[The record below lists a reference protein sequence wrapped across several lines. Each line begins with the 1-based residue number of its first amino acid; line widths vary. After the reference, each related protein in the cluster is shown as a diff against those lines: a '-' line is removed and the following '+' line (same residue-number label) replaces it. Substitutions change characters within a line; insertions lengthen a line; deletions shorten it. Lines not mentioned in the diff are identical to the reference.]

1 QRSFT
6 LFLDRKEPS
15 MTNQEILELMARFDA
30 SSLTSFK
37 LHSKDA
43 DLEMGKGI
51 PATPAAA
58 AAPAAAPA
66 APAAP
71 APAPAAPAA
80 APAPEGKCITAPV
93 VGTFYMAP
101 APDQPPFVQVGDKV
115 QKGQTVCLMEAMKM
129 MSEVKAPCD
138 CVIEAI
144 LQEDGALV
152 SFGDDLIRYREG

>member
-1 QRSFT
+1 
-6 LFLDRKEPS
+6 

-30 SSLTSFK
+30 SSLTAFK
-37 LHSKDA
+37 LHTKDT
-43 DLEMGKGI
+43 DLEMGKGT
-51 PATPAAA
+51 AGL
-58 AAPAAAPA
+58 PA

-71 APAPAAPAA
+71 APAPAAAAAPAAPVPAA
-80 APAPEGKCITAPV
+80 APAAPAEEGECITAPV
-93 VGTFYMAP
+93 VGTFYVAS

-152 SFGDDLIRYREG
+152 SFGDPLIRYREG